1 MSNVDDEMS
10 SSDRL
15 LMQALA
21 DAIGGPRP
29 PIDLVARCESL
40 LAWIDVDAE
49 LAMLLDQP
57 VAEPAGTRGATRSP
71 TALEF
76 VVGDGSCVVE
86 VTLSESGI
94 RGQLLGGEASTAIAR
109 ATTGAAVSAPIDGL
123 GVFVINEVPSHSIR
137 LELELIDGR
146 RIHTDWFVI

>member
-29 PIDLVARCESL
+29 PIDLVARCEGL
-40 LAWIDVDAE
+40 LAWIDVDSE

-57 VAEPAGTRGATRSP
+57 VVETAGTRGATLSP
-71 TALEF
+71 TVLEF
-76 VVGDGSCVVE
+76 VVGDGSCVIE
-86 VTLSESGI
+86 ITLSEGGI
-94 RGQLLGGEASTAIAR
+94 RGQLLGGEASAAVAR
-109 ATTGAAVSAPIDGL
+109 LTTGEGISAPIDGL
-123 GVFVINEVPSHSIR
+123 GVFEITEVPSRSIR